1 VGEQFFTFIGFCGKF
16 FGLVTS
22 FLEEDLLS
30 RLVGGEL
37 SRKSLFERMLLIFL
51 EQPGELP

>member
-1 VGEQFFTFIGFCGKF
+1 VSEQFFTFIGFCGKF